1 MATDEVVYQLE
12 EGKLEGVYSDEMFF
26 QIWCS
31 PSMVSGSTWPL
42 SPVRKYT
49 SWIRIRKEVKLKKTS
64 MGERISIRAG
74 RTQKYLSSNRNNEAG
89 LIDCPWPS
97 MEGVAYGVY
106 DVQLENSQ
114 LSWKE

>member
-1 MATDEVVYQLE
+1 
-12 EGKLEGVYSDEMFF
+12 
-26 QIWCS
+26 
-31 PSMVSGSTWPL
+31 
-42 SPVRKYT
+42 
-49 SWIRIRKEVKLKKTS
+49 

-89 LIDCPWPS
+89 LIDCPRPS